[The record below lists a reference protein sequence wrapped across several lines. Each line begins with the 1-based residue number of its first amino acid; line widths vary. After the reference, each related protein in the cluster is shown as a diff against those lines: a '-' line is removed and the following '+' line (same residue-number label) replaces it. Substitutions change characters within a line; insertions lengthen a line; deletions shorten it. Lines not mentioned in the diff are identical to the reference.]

1 MTAEATPGPAS
12 YRDLF
17 LSAPDADTPG
27 HSQAAPDEGEAA
39 MGRLRTPFDVG
50 PVDVAEPRD

>member
-1 MTAEATPGPAS
+1 MTAEATPEPAR

-17 LSAPDADTPG
+17 LSVPEADPPG
-27 HSQAAPDEGEAA
+27 QSQAAPDEGEAA

-50 PVDVAEPRD
+50 PVDAAEPRG